1 LPVNLFYTPDIDSEI
16 YTLSEEES
24 KHAIRVLRLV
34 IGDTIQLI
42 DGKGNLFQA
51 IVTEDHPKRCT
62 VHVTDL
68 QKEYGKRNFRI
79 HIAMA
84 PTKNIERT
92 EWFLEKAV
100 EIGLDAYTPIQCEHS
115 ERVIVKTERLH
126 KIIVSAMKQSLK
138 AYEPGMDE
146 AVSFTNFIKT
156 TQSFEG
162 EKFIAHCNRETSE
175 PGLLKNLY
183 TKLSSVLILIGPE
196 GDFSKEEINL
206 ALQNGFT
213 AISLGK
219 SRLRTET
226 AALMACHTINLINE

>member
-1 LPVNLFYTPDIDSEI
+1 MHLFYTPDIDSEI
-16 YTLSEEES
+16 YTLSEDES

-34 IGDTIQLI
+34 VGDTIQLI

-51 IVTEDHPKRCT
+51 VVAEDHPKRCT
-62 VHVTDL
+62 VHVTDI
-68 QKEYGKRNFRI
+68 QKEYGKRNFRL

-138 AYEPGMDE
+138 AFEPVLDE
-146 AVSFTNFIKT
+146 PVSFGNFIKT
-156 TQSFEG
+156 AKAFEG
-162 EKFIAHCNRETSE
+162 RKFIAHCERASSD
-175 PGLLKNLY
+175 PGLLKNVY
-183 TKLSSVLILIGPE
+183 AKGSDAMILIGPE

-206 ALQNGFT
+206 AVQNGFVPV
-213 AISLGK
+213 SLGK

-226 AALMACHTINLINE
+226 AALVACHTINLLNE